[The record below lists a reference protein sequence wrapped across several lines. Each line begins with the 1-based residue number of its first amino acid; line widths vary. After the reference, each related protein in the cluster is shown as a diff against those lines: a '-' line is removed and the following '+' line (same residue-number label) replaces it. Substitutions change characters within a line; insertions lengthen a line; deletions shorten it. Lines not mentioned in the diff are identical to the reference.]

1 MTAIFRQFF
10 QDKKVIQKLK
20 DTIAKKLKIALTDE
34 IAIIK
39 ERTTAGKD
47 YRNANFVA
55 YSKEYREQR
64 IKEGRNSYPDLT
76 RTGNM
81 LKALTVGKIVV
92 GEEEITGKIIMIDT
106 GASVQRSSD
115 GTASLATASEKVGFN
130 EKVGRIF
137 FKLSQETLA
146 KIKDKIFR

>member
-1 MTAIFRQFF
+1 
-10 QDKKVIQKLK
+10 
-20 DTIAKKLKIALTDE
+20 
-34 IAIIK
+34 
-39 ERTTAGKD
+39 
-47 YRNANFVA
+47 
-55 YSKEYREQR
+55 
-64 IKEGRNSYPDLT
+64 
-76 RTGNM
+76 
-81 LKALTVGKIVV
+81 
-92 GEEEITGKIIMIDT
+92 MIDT